1 MALSKPL
8 LSRLLPL
15 PLRLRPHLRLL
26 CLATPTPTDVDQTP
40 ADVAAERRRRK
51 RRLRVEPPLSR
62 GPAPQRAPGAPRS
75 SASNPNAPKL
85 PEPASVLAGK
95 RLDLHRRILALVREN
110 DLDEAAL
117 LTRHS
122 IYSNCRPTV
131 FTCNAVLA
139 ALLRQARY
147 ADLLSLHRFVTQ
159 ASVAP
164 TVATYNLLLQA
175 YCDCRRPDAA
185 FEHFRLLLK
194 DDSPV
199 LPSPTTYRILARSL
213 AETGKLDQAIELKDG
228 MLERGLV
235 APDPQVYAFVMG
247 GFVNAG
253 DGDKVVSLYEELKEK
268 LGGGPILDGVVY
280 GNLMKGYF
288 LKGMEKEAMD
298 CYAEVLGEGSKVR
311 FGAMSYN
318 MVLDALGRNGRLDD
332 AFQLFDR
339 MCREHDPP
347 RRITVNLGSFN
358 VMVDAYC
365 RAERFQDAIEVFG
378 KMAEKRCAPD
388 ALSYNNLIDWL
399 GKNDLVGEAEGLYK
413 EMGER
418 GVNPDEYTYVL
429 LIESCFKVDRVDD
442 AVGYF
447 NKMFDA
453 GLRPNANAFNKVIGG
468 LVNVDRLDEAQGF
481 FDMMPEKEVKPNIA
495 SYELL
500 LKSYIDAS
508 RLDDAIKIAKAI
520 LLDESV
526 VFSDEMKALLEGALE
541 KEGRDGDM
549 TKLYEDVERE
559 KAEAAARAAE
569 EKARAEALAKEEE
582 ERKKAEEKAKEEA
595 AARASR
601 AAIEAVLGRKREAEK
616 DESANGANFEEA
628 QIVESNSGSI
638 GAVGEQHEGDE
649 QKKQESSE
657 GSSEA
662 IASSS

>member
-8 LSRLLPL
+8 LSRLLLPL
-15 PLRLRPHLRLL
+15 PLRLPLRPHFRLL
-26 CLATPTPTDVDQTP
+26 CLATDTPTDADQATTP
-40 ADVAAERRRRK
+40 TDAAAERRRRK
-51 RRLRVEPPLSR
+51 RRLRVEPPSSR
-62 GPAPQRAPGAPRS
+62 GPAPHRAPGAARQ
-75 SASNPNAPKL
+75 ASNPNAPKL
-85 PEPASVLAGK
+85 PEPASVLSGK
-95 RLDLHRRILALVREN
+95 RLDLHRRILALIREN

-164 TVATYNLLLQA
+164 TVSTYNLLLQA
-175 YCDCRRPDAA
+175 YCDCRRPETAL
-185 FEHFRLLLK
+185 EHFRLLLK

-213 AETGKLDQAIELKDG
+213 AENGKLDQTVELKDG
-228 MLERGLV
+228 MLERGLI

-253 DGDKVVSLYEELKEK
+253 DGDMVVSLYEELVEK
-268 LGGGPILDGVVY
+268 LGGGQILDGMVY

-298 CYAEVLGEGSKVR
+298 CYTDVLGEGSKVR
-311 FGAMSYN
+311 FEAVSYN
-318 MVLDALGRNGRLDD
+318 MVLDALGRNDRLDD
-332 AFQLFDR
+332 ALQLFDR
-339 MCREHDPP
+339 MCQEHDPP
-347 RRITVNLGSFN
+347 RRISVNLGSFN

-365 RAERFQDAIEVFG
+365 RAERFHDAIEVFG
-378 KMAEKRCAPD
+378 KMGEKRCAPD

-399 GKNDLVGEAEGLYK
+399 GKNELVREAEELYK
-413 EMGER
+413 EMGEC

-429 LIESCFKVDRVDD
+429 LIESFFKVDRVDD
-442 AVGYF
+442 SVAYF

-453 GLRPNANAFNKVIGG
+453 GLKPNANAFNKIIGG
-468 LVNVDRLDEAQGF
+468 LVKIDRLDEAQGF
-481 FDMMPEKEVKPNIA
+481 FNQMPEKEVKPNIA

-500 LKSYIDAS
+500 LRAYVDAA
-508 RLDDAIKIAKAI
+508 RLDDAIKMAKGI
-520 LLDESV
+520 LLDEGM
-526 VFSDEMKALLEGALE
+526 VFSDELKALLEGALL

-549 TKLYEDVERE
+549 TKLYDDVENE

-582 ERKKAEEKAKEEA
+582 ERKKAEAKAKEEA

-601 AAIEAVLGRKREAEK
+601 AAIEAVLGRKKESEK
-616 DESANGANFEEA
+616 DESAGNVEEA
-628 QIVESNSGSI
+628 QVVESHSDTDDI
-638 GAVGEQHEGDE
+638 TEQNEGDD
-649 QKKQESSE
+649 QKKQESDNTLP
-657 GSSEA
+657 
-662 IASSS
+662 

>member
-15 PLRLRPHLRLL
+15 PFRIRPHLRLL
-26 CLATPTPTDVDQTP
+26 YLSTPTPTPTNHEQVP
-40 ADVAAERRRRK
+40 ADAAAERRRRK

-62 GPAPQRAPGAPRS
+62 GPAPQRAPGAPRP

-85 PEPASVLAGK
+85 PEPASVLTGK

-139 ALLRQARY
+139 SLLRQARY

-175 YCDCRRPDAA
+175 YCDCRRPDVAL
-185 FEHFRLLLK
+185 EHFRLLLK

-199 LPSPTTYRILARSL
+199 LPSPTTYRILTRSL
-213 AETGKLDQAIELKDG
+213 AENGKLDQALELKDG

-235 APDPQVYAFVMG
+235 APDPQVYAFIMG
-247 GFVNAG
+247 GFVDAG
-253 DGDKVVSLYEELKEK
+253 DGDKAVSLYEELKEK
-268 LGGGPILDGVVY
+268 LGGGPVLDGVVY

-288 LKGMEKEAMD
+288 LKGMEAAAMD

-311 FGAMSYN
+311 FGAVSYN
-318 MVLDALGRNGRLDD
+318 MVLDALGRNGRLED
-332 AFQLFDR
+332 ALRLFDR
-339 MCREHDPP
+339 MCSEHDPP
-347 RRITVNLGSFN
+347 RRIAVNLGSFN

-365 RAERFQDAIEVFG
+365 CAERFQDAVEVFG
-378 KMAEKRCAPD
+378 KMAEKRCGPD

-399 GKNDLVGEAEGLYK
+399 GKNELVREAEGLYK
-413 EMGER
+413 EMGEC
-418 GVNPDEYTYVL
+418 GVKPDEYTYVL

-453 GLRPNANAFNKVIGG
+453 GLRPNANAFNKIIGG
-468 LVNVDRLDEAQGF
+468 LMKVDRLDEAQGF

-500 LKSYIDAS
+500 LRAYIDAA
-508 RLDDAIKIAKAI
+508 RLDDAIKMAKGI

-526 VFSDEMKALLEGALE
+526 MFSDEMKALLEGALE

-549 TKLYEDVERE
+549 TKLHEDVERE

-582 ERKKAEEKAKEEA
+582 ERKKAEAKAKEEA

-601 AAIEAVLGRKREAEK
+601 AAIEAVLGRKREAER
-616 DESANGANFEEA
+616 DESADGANVEEA
-628 QIVESNSGSI
+628 QVVETTNDTTGVA
-638 GAVGEQHEGDE
+638 GAQKDDDE
-649 QKKQESSE
+649 LKKQESD
-657 GSSEA
+657 EA
-662 IASSS
+662 STEVVAS

>member
-15 PLRLRPHLRLL
+15 PLRLPIRPHFRPL
-26 CLATPTPTDVDQTP
+26 CLATATPADAEQATTPTD
-40 ADVAAERRRRK
+40 AAAERRRRK
-51 RRLRVEPPLSR
+51 RRLRVEPPSAR
-62 GPAPQRAPGAPRS
+62 GGPAPQRAPGAPRPS
-75 SASNPNAPKL
+75 SNPNAPKL
-85 PEPASVLAGK
+85 PEPASVLSGK

-175 YCDCRRPDAA
+175 YCDCRRPDTAL
-185 FEHFRLLLK
+185 EHFRLLLK

-213 AETGKLDQAIELKDG
+213 AENGKLDQASELKDG

-253 DGDKVVSLYEELKEK
+253 DGDTVVSLYEELVEK
-268 LGGGPILDGVVY
+268 LGGGQILDGMVY

-298 CYAEVLGEGSKVR
+298 CYTEVLGEGSNVR

-318 MVLDALGRNGRLDD
+318 MVLDALGRNDKLDD
-332 AFQLFDR
+332 ALQLFDR
-339 MCREHDPP
+339 MCKEHDPP
-347 RRITVNLGSFN
+347 RRIAVNLGSFN

-378 KMAEKRCAPD
+378 KMGEKRCAPD
-388 ALSYNNLIDWL
+388 VLSYNNLIDWL
-399 GKNDLVGEAEGLYK
+399 GKNELVGEAEILYK
-413 EMGER
+413 EMGEH
-418 GVNPDEYTYVL
+418 GVNPDEFTYVL

-442 AVGYF
+442 SVAYF

-468 LVNVDRLDEAQGF
+468 LVKVDRLDEAQGF
-481 FDMMPEKEVKPNIA
+481 FDQMPEKEVKPNIG

-500 LKSYIDAS
+500 LRAYVDAT
-508 RLDDAIKIAKAI
+508 RLDDAIKMAKCI

-526 VFSDEMKALLEGALE
+526 VFSDELKALLEGALQ

-559 KAEAAARAAE
+559 KAEAAASAAE

-582 ERKKAEEKAKEEA
+582 ERKKAEAKAKEEA

-601 AAIEAVLGRKREAEK
+601 AAIEAVLGRKKEAEN
-616 DESANGANFEEA
+616 DVSTGNVEEA
-628 QIVESNSGSI
+628 QVIESSDTNDI
-638 GAVGEQHEGDE
+638 TEQNEGDD
-649 QKKQESSE
+649 QKKQEP
-657 GSSEA
+657 GDA
-662 IASSS
+662 LP

>member
-15 PLRLRPHLRLL
+15 PLRLPLRPHLRLL
-26 CLATPTPTDVDQTP
+26 CLATDTPTDADQATTP
-40 ADVAAERRRRK
+40 TDAAAERRRRK
-51 RRLRVEPPLSR
+51 RRLRVEPPSSR
-62 GPAPQRAPGAPRS
+62 GPTPQRAPGAARQ
-75 SASNPNAPKL
+75 ASNPNAPKL
-85 PEPASVLAGK
+85 PEPASVLSGK
-95 RLDLHRRILALVREN
+95 RLDLHRRILALIREN

-164 TVATYNLLLQA
+164 TVSTYNLLLQA
-175 YCDCRRPDAA
+175 YCDCRRPETAL
-185 FEHFRLLLK
+185 EHFRLLLK

-213 AETGKLDQAIELKDG
+213 AENGKLDQTVELKDG
-228 MLERGLV
+228 MLERGLI

-253 DGDKVVSLYEELKEK
+253 DGDMVVSLYEELVEK
-268 LGGGPILDGVVY
+268 LGGGQILDGMVY

-298 CYAEVLGEGSKVR
+298 CYTEVLAEGSKVR
-311 FGAMSYN
+311 FEAVSYN

-332 AFQLFDR
+332 ALQLFDR
-339 MCREHDPP
+339 MCQEHDPP
-347 RRITVNLGSFN
+347 RRISMNLGSFN

-378 KMAEKRCAPD
+378 KMGEKRCAPD

-399 GKNDLVGEAEGLYK
+399 GKNELVREAEELYK
-413 EMGER
+413 EMGEC

-442 AVGYF
+442 SVAYF

-453 GLRPNANAFNKVIGG
+453 GLKPNANAFNKVIGG
-468 LVNVDRLDEAQGF
+468 LVKVDRLDEAQGF
-481 FDMMPEKEVKPNIA
+481 FNQMPEKEVKPNIA

-500 LKSYIDAS
+500 LRAYVDVA
-508 RLDDAIKIAKAI
+508 RLDDAIKMAKGI
-520 LLDESV
+520 LLDETM
-526 VFSDEMKALLEGALE
+526 VFNDELKALLEGALQ
-541 KEGRDGDM
+541 KERRDGDM
-549 TKLYEDVERE
+549 TKLYDDVESE

-582 ERKKAEEKAKEEA
+582 ERKKAEAKEKEEA

-601 AAIEAVLGRKREAEK
+601 AAIEAVLGRKKEAEK
-616 DESANGANFEEA
+616 DESAGNVEEA
-628 QIVESNSGSI
+628 QVVESHSDTDDI
-638 GAVGEQHEGDE
+638 TEQNEGDD
-649 QKKQESSE
+649 QKKQESDNTLP
-657 GSSEA
+657 
-662 IASSS
+662 

>member
-15 PLRLRPHLRLL
+15 PLRLRPQACFL
-26 CLATPTPTDVDQTP
+26 CLATPTSTPTP
-40 ADVAAERRRRK
+40 APIDDAHAPADAAAERRRRK

-62 GPAPQRAPGAPRS
+62 GPAPQRAPGAPRP
-75 SASNPNAPKL
+75 ASNPNAPKI
-85 PEPASVLAGK
+85 PEPASVLSGK
-95 RLDLHRRILALVREN
+95 RLDLHRRILTLIREN

-175 YCDCRRPDAA
+175 YCDCRRPDVAL
-185 FEHFRLLLK
+185 EHFRLLLK

-199 LPSPTTYRILARSL
+199 LPSPTTYRILARSF
-213 AETGKLDQAIELKDG
+213 AENGKLDQALELKDG
-228 MLERGLV
+228 MLERGLI
-235 APDPQVYAFVMG
+235 APDTQVYAFIMG

-253 DGDKVVSLYEELKEK
+253 DGDKAVSLYEELKEK
-268 LGGGPILDGVVY
+268 LGGEPILDGVVY

-288 LKGMEKEAMD
+288 LKGMEKEAMY

-311 FGAMSYN
+311 FSAVSYN
-318 MVLDALGRNGRLDD
+318 MVLDVLGRNG
-332 AFQLFDR
+332 
-339 MCREHDPP
+339 
-347 RRITVNLGSFN
+347 
-358 VMVDAYC
+358 
-365 RAERFQDAIEVFG
+365 RFQDAIEVFG

-413 EMGER
+413 DMGEQ

-429 LIESCFKVDRVDD
+429 LIESCFKVDRVED
-442 AVGYF
+442 AVAYF

-468 LVNVDRLDEAQGF
+468 LVKVHRLSEAQGF

-500 LKSYIDAS
+500 FKAYIDAA
-508 RLDDAIKIAKAI
+508 RLDDAIKIAKGI

-526 VFSDEMKALLEGALE
+526 VFSDEMKALLEEALD
-541 KEGRDGDM
+541 KEGRDGEM
-549 TKLYEDVERE
+549 AKLYEDVERE
-559 KAEAAARAAE
+559 KEEAAACAAE

-582 ERKKAEEKAKEEA
+582 ETKKAEAKAKEEA

-601 AAIEAVLGRKREAEK
+601 AAIEAVLGRKKEAEK
-616 DESANGANFEEA
+616 QEPVDGLNVEEA
-628 QIVESNSGSI
+628 EVVESNNDTSDASGELS
-638 GAVGEQHEGDE
+638 EGDE
-649 QKKQESSE
+649 QKKQESAE
-657 GSSEA
+657 
-662 IASSS
+662 ASSCS

>member
-1 MALSKPL
+1 MALSKPF

-15 PLRLRPHLRLL
+15 PLRLRPQLRLL
-26 CLATPTPTDVDQTP
+26 CLATPTPTPTDDVQAP
-40 ADVAAERRRRK
+40 ADAAAERRRRK

-75 SASNPNAPKL
+75 ASNPNAPKI
-85 PEPASVLAGK
+85 PESAAVLSGK
-95 RLDLHRRILALVREN
+95 RLDLHRRILTLIREN

-147 ADLLSLHRFVTQ
+147 ADFLSLHRFVTQ
-159 ASVAP
+159 AAVAP
-164 TVATYNLLLQA
+164 TVATYNLLLQL

-185 FEHFRLLLK
+185 LEHFRLLLK

-213 AETGKLDQAIELKDG
+213 AENGKLDQAIELKDG

-235 APDPQVYAFVMG
+235 APDTQVYAFIMG

-253 DGDKVVSLYEELKEK
+253 DGDTAVSLYEELKEK
-268 LGGGPILDGVVY
+268 LGGEPILDGVVY

-288 LKGMEKEAMD
+288 LKGMENEAMD

-311 FGAMSYN
+311 FGAVSYN
-318 MVLDALGRNGRLDD
+318 MVLDALGRNGRLED
-332 AFQLFDR
+332 ALKLFDR
-339 MCREHDPP
+339 MCMEHDPP
-347 RRITVNLGSFN
+347 KTITVNLGSFN

-399 GKNDLVGEAEGLYK
+399 GKNELVGEAEGLYE
-413 EMGER
+413 EMAER

-453 GLRPNANAFNKVIGG
+453 GLRPNANAFNKVTGG
-468 LVNVDRLDEAQGF
+468 LVKVDRLDEAQGF

-500 LKSYIDAS
+500 LRAYVDAA
-508 RLDDAIKIAKAI
+508 RLDDAIKIAKGI
-520 LLDESV
+520 LLNDSV
-526 VFSDEMKALLEGALE
+526 VFSDEMKSLLEGALE

-582 ERKKAEEKAKEEA
+582 ERKKAEAKAKEEA

-601 AAIEAVLGRKREAEK
+601 AAIEAVLGRKKEEEEESADGLNVEEAEV
-616 DESANGANFEEA
+616 
-628 QIVESNSGSI
+628 VESNRNTISVSE
-638 GAVGEQHEGDE
+638 EQTEGDE
-649 QKKQESSE
+649 QKRQESTE
-657 GSSEA
+657 
-662 IASSS
+662 ASSGP

>member
-8 LSRLLPL
+8 LSSLLPL
-15 PLRLRPHLRLL
+15 PLRLRPHARLL
-26 CLATPTPTDVDQTP
+26 CLATPTP
-40 ADVAAERRRRK
+40 ADVAESPDDVAVERRRRK
-51 RRLRVEPPLSR
+51 RRLRVEPPLFR
-62 GPAPQRAPGAPRS
+62 GPAPQRAPGAPRPS
-75 SASNPNAPKL
+75 SNPNAPKL
-85 PEPASVLAGK
+85 PESAAVLSGK
-95 RLDLHRRILALVREN
+95 RLDLHRRILALIREN

-117 LTRHS
+117 FTRHS

-164 TVATYNLLLQA
+164 TVATYNILLQA
-175 YCDCRRPDAA
+175 YCDCRRPEVAL
-185 FEHFRLLLK
+185 EHFRLLLK

-213 AETGKLDQAIELKDG
+213 AENGKLDLALDLKDG

-235 APDPQVYAFVMG
+235 APDPQVYAFIMG

-253 DGDKVVSLYEELKEK
+253 DGDKVLSLYEELKEK
-268 LGGGPILDGVVY
+268 LGGGKILDGVVY

-298 CYAEVLGEGSKVR
+298 CYVEVLGDDSKVK
-311 FGAMSYN
+311 FGAVSYN
-318 MVLDALGRNGRLDD
+318 MVLDAFGRNGRLDD
-332 AFQLFDR
+332 ALQIFDR

-347 RRITVNLGSFN
+347 RRIAVNLGSFN
-358 VMVDAYC
+358 GMVDAYC
-365 RAERFQDAIEVFG
+365 HAERFQDAIEVFG
-378 KMAEKRCAPD
+378 KMAEKRCVPD

-399 GKNDLVGEAEGLYK
+399 GKNELVGEAEGLYK

-453 GLRPNANAFNKVIGG
+453 CLRPNANAFNKVIGG
-468 LVNVDRLDEAQGF
+468 LLNVDRLDEAQGF

-500 LKSYIDAS
+500 LKSYADAA

-526 VFSDEMKALLEGALE
+526 VFSDEVKALLEAALDI
-541 KEGRDGDM
+541 EGRDGDM

-601 AAIEAVLGRKREAEK
+601 AAIEAVLGHKRESEK
-616 DESANGANFEEA
+616 GESADGANVEEA
-628 QIVESNSGSI
+628 QIVESNSHDI
-638 GAVGEQHEGDE
+638 GVPGEQSEDDE
-649 QKKQESSE
+649 KKQESGETLS
-657 GSSEA
+657 GS
-662 IASSS
+662 